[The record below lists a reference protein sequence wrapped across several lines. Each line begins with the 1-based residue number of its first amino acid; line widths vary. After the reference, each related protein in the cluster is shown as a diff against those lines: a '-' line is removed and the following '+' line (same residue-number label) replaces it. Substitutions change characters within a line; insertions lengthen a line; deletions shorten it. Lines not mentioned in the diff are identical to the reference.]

1 MGERHRAFAG
11 TPELHERHRPRLFAH
26 AYSAISRRIRARCRC
41 RCYPRRR
48 FVLVFLVLVV
58 VRALSFHICHEN
70 VLCRMRFVFR
80 RQRRRVFFTLSNQFV
95 FFFFL
100 FLLRL
105 LLFLFHF
112 LSSKSFVMSSVH
124 HHHHRIITYILY
136 ISVFV
141 NVVSNGL
148 WSLFLC
154 KMKFM
159 RFSKIN
165 FLVEKRSSHSQ
176 QHFAPSFLSHLHHS
190 SLVVVAFDLFYREKE
205 TQRRG
210 RRGEKVEC
218 R

>member
-1 MGERHRAFAG
+1 MVNRDVFIFSVFA
-11 TPELHERHRPRLFAH
+11 
-26 AYSAISRRIRARCRC
+26 
-41 RCYPRRR
+41 
-48 FVLVFLVLVV
+48 VFLWVKC
-58 VRALSFHICHEN
+58 SFY
-70 VLCRMRFVFR
+70 VSLLGFV
-80 RQRRRVFFTLSNQFV
+80 
-95 FFFFL
+95 L
-100 FLLRL
+100 FLLFKKFFEL
-105 LLFLFHF
+105 CT
-112 LSSKSFVMSSVH
+112 VC
-124 HHHHRIITYILY
+124 
-136 ISVFV
+136 VFFGIYGYTSV